1 MGGSVEN
8 PAGPVTLKPGR
19 NLPAAGV
26 VVEEGRGL
34 LLLACV
40 IAAAAAAAAVAAR
53 VRCGWCWGGDRRDGG
68 WGGGE
73 GGRMGMGVRALLA
86 GGCGWCW

>member
-26 VVEEGRGL
+26 VVEEGREL
-34 LLLACV
+34 LLLAGV
-40 IAAAAAAAAVAAR
+40 IAAAAAAA
-53 VRCGWCWGGDRRDGG
+53 
-68 WGGGE
+68 
-73 GGRMGMGVRALLA
+73 
-86 GGCGWCW
+86 

>member
-26 VVEEGRGL
+26 VVEEGREL
-34 LLLACV
+34 LLLAGV
-40 IAAAAAAAAVAAR
+40 IPGYAFVQMPT
-53 VRCGWCWGGDRRDGG
+53 GSSLDR
-68 WGGGE
+68 
-73 GGRMGMGVRALLA
+73 
-86 GGCGWCW
+86 

>member
-26 VVEEGRGL
+26 VVEEGRGGSCCYLPVL
-34 LLLACV
+34 LLLRRLRPPSRRACGADGAGAV
-40 IAAAAAAAAVAAR
+40 VGGVVGGVGAVARA
-53 VRCGWCWGGDRRDGG
+53 GG
-68 WGGGE
+68 WGW
-73 GGRMGMGVRALLA
+73 A
-86 GGCGWCW
+86 